1 VTTVFNSM
9 ALALAPGAADTS
21 MIPAYVAFPFRPVR
35 GATYSLLVQSPPGN
49 STGTMTVPEAG
60 TLSFSDV
67 SIVQNPWGYNLTN
80 SIVAEVK
87 IEVATIAQEQQLDVV
102 LTRHLANVTAIDLT
116 SIVVRKL
123 RPEIVLFGASKNGRD
138 LGGRL
143 HAVLETGLAADCVKF
158 EIDEDGNF
166 DAIRPAYGGK
176 SLAHILCKQ
185 HRPQMASARR
195 NVFRVPD
202 REPGRRGEVVRESV
216 AIADADL
223 DAKVVRFEERTG
235 HQEHHLD
242 DAKIVVAGGFGMRD
256 PKNFRL
262 LEDLAEALGGAV
274 AASRKAVDAGWVPKD
289 YQVGQTGKTVR
300 PELYIAA
307 GISGAV
313 QHLAGMQE
321 SAKIVAVNSD
331 PKAPMFE
338 IADYGVVGDL
348 FEVVPE
354 MTRQLRRPRAPVAPP
369 LPPPSS

>member
-1 VTTVFNSM
+1 TE
-9 ALALAPGAADTS
+9 
-21 MIPAYVAFPFRPVR
+21 
-35 GATYSLLVQSPPGN
+35 YS
-49 STGTMTVPEAG
+49 E
-60 TLSFSDV
+60 
-67 SIVQNPWGYNLTN
+67 Y
-80 SIVAEVK
+80 AE
-87 IEVATIAQEQQLDVV
+87 
-102 LTRHLANVTAIDLT
+102 H
-116 SIVVRKL
+116 S
-123 RPEIVLFGASKNGRD
+123 
-138 LGGRL
+138 
-143 HAVLETGLAADCVKF
+143 KF

-185 HRPQMASARR
+185 HRPQMASARL

-202 REPGRRGEVVRESV
+202 RQPGRKGEVVREAV
-216 AIADADL
+216 EVTDADL
-223 DAKVVRFEERTG
+223 DAKIVRFEERSG
-235 HQEHHLD
+235 HQEHRLD
-242 DAKIVVAGGFGMRD
+242 DARIVVAGGFGMRD

-321 SAKIVAVNSD
+321 SAKIVVVNSD

-354 MTRQLRRPRAPVAPP
+354 MTRQIRSRNARNPAPLAGP
-369 LPPPSS
+369 

>member
-1 VTTVFNSM
+1 MTATTDLSAYRGVWVFLEARRGALRDVSLQLLSVARKIADLRKTELSGVLPGWKVEPLAREAIEHGADRVYLVEDPRLEPYTSRPFTKVLA
-9 ALALAPGAADTS
+9 ALA
-21 MIPAYVAFPFRPVR
+21 
-35 GATYSLLVQSPPGN
+35 
-49 STGTMTVPEAG
+49 
-60 TLSFSDV
+60 
-67 SIVQNPWGYNLTN
+67 
-80 SIVAEVK
+80 
-87 IEVATIAQEQQLDVV
+87 
-102 LTRHLANVTAIDLT
+102 
-116 SIVVRKL
+116 RKHK
-123 RPEIVLFGASKNGRD
+123 PEIILFGASKNGRD

-143 HAVLETGLAADCVKF
+143 HAVIETGLAADCVKF

-262 LEDLAEALGGAV
+262 LEDLAGALGGAV